1 MKKLCIL
8 CEVDNVDKVKSKLR
22 RDNILHIGV
31 SPSGQNPATHMFCKM
46 FTTDEKTKRL
56 MDIREYTVMEE
67 VDDVSEFLKEKGLRI
82 IDQI

>member
-56 MDIREYTVMEE
+56 MDIREYTVIEE